1 MSYILVYNFKH
12 IRRLNPNGINKL
24 LRNIRSIQ
32 QNLVNVISMPEKGL
46 EKAKTYYELLQGGGE
61 VRYFLFIPK

>member
-12 IRRLNPNGINKL
+12 IRRLNANGINKP
-24 LRNIRSIQ
+24 LRNIRAIQ

-61 VRYFLFIPK
+61 VQTINSQF